1 MELRHMRYFLTVA
14 EEGNLTKAAE
24 RLMIAQPPLSRQIK
38 DLEEELGTPL
48 FERKK
53 TLFGKTK
60 HNCICPNCKR
70 SNLYKWSYCS
80 ANSGKELYLKEIGR
94 EGVVCKPDA
103 WL

>member
-1 MELRHMRYFLTVA
+1 MEHITSKNMDEY
-14 EEGNLTKAAE
+14 
-24 RLMIAQPPLSRQIK
+24 IK
-38 DLEEELGTPL
+38 SAFELFVEMYGMEVPED
-48 FERKK
+48 F
-53 TLFGKTK
+53 
-60 HNCICPNCKR
+60 CKR